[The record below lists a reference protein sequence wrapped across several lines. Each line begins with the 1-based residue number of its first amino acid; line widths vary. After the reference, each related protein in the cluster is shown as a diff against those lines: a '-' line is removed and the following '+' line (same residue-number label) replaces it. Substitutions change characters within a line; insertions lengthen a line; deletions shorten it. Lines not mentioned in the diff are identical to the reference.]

1 MAEGKK
7 DDRNYDSKEG
17 IEMKITKQNGE
28 IVYGHDIGMQGCKIF
43 CVPDDKLNGK
53 VLCGEYSDVYK
64 TAKVLAEMAY
74 VGWMS
79 KNPTYVMPQN
89 EDVDSKC
96 QK

>member
-1 MAEGKK
+1 MAKGKK
-7 DDRNYDSKEG
+7 DDRNHDSKKG
-17 IEMKITKQNGE
+17 IEMKITKQNFE
-28 IVYGHDIGMQGCKIF
+28 IVYGHDIEMQGCKIS
-43 CVPDDKLNGK
+43 CVPDNNLKEK

-64 TAKVLAEMAY
+64 TAKVFAEMAY

-79 KNPTYVMPQN
+79 KNSVYIMPQN